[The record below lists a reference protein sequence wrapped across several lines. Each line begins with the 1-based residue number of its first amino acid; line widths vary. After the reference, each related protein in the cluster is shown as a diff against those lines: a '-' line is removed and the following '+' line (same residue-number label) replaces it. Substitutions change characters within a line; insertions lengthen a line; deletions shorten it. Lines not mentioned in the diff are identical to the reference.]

1 MAESE
6 IEVQV
11 TQRVR
16 DAVHAAIDK
25 IGKKEFSKLSGAD
38 AAKLDQTLSQ
48 EETYVRVTVV
58 SVACQ
63 VNKSHGDPDKNH
75 SSISECLKGAIY
87 RVPQRESPAVKET
100 PPRKVNVDELKTHR
114 GTPTLIDQKSVKI
127 LNFSA
132 NTISFLILGYFLGGI
147 ILAPLFGLQQCIG
160 IESTSPWLSPCLGSG
175 LGLVAGA
182 VVGLAYTYYYFVKRI

>member
-11 TQRVR
+11 TERVR
-16 DAVHAAIDK
+16 DAVHAAVDK
-25 IGKKEFSKLSGAD
+25 IGRKEFSKLSDVD
-38 AAKLDQTLSQ
+38 AAKLNQILGPD
-48 EETYVRVTVV
+48 ETYVRVTVV

-87 RVPQRESPAVKET
+87 KVPQRESPTVKET
-100 PPRKVNVDELKTHR
+100 HTRRVNVDELRRHR
-114 GTPTLIDQKSVKI
+114 ATPAFIDQKSVKI

-132 NTISFLILGYFLGGI
+132 NTTSFLILGYFLGGI
-147 ILAPLFGLQQCIG
+147 LLAPLFGLPQCIG
-160 IESTSPWLSPCLGSG
+160 IASTSPWLSPCLGSG
-175 LGLVAGA
+175 LGLFVGA
-182 VVGLAYTYYYFVKRI
+182 LAGLAYTYYYFVRRM